1 MLHKDERRHEPQ
13 DEDLKGRL
21 TTRRSAID
29 GAAWHEKSKMMVT
42 QCATITFF
50 FHMWTNLAGYPIK
63 GWLVYYR
70 SLELITMI
78 LAG

>member
-42 QCATITFF
+42 QCATILLICGRIWRVTRS
-50 FHMWTNLAGYPIK
+50 K
-63 GWLVYYR
+63 GGWSTIVV
-70 SLELITMI
+70 SS
-78 LAG
+78 

>member
-42 QCATITFF
+42 QCATILLSYVDEFGG
-50 FHMWTNLAGYPIK
+50 LPDQRVVG
-63 GWLVYYR
+63 LL
-70 SLELITMI
+70 S
-78 LAG
+78 

>member
-29 GAAWHEKSKMMVT
+29 GAAWHEKSKIWSPN
-42 QCATITFF
+42 APPFF